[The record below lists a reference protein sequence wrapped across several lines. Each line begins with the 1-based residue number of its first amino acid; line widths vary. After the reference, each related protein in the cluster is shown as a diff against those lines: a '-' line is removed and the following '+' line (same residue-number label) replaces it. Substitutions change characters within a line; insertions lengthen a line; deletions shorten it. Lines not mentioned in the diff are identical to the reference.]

1 MEKKAL
7 GRGLSALITPKDID
21 QATNATTASG
31 ENGLGKEMVLQI
43 PVSQIKNNKYQPR
56 LDFNEEKLKELVS
69 SIKEKGVVQPIL
81 VRRKQDGYELIAG
94 ERRLRAVKALGR
106 ETIPAIV
113 KDVADVDMLEIALI
127 ENIQREG
134 LNPMEEAHAF
144 HKFMT
149 DFSFTQER
157 IAQALGKDRS
167 TVANIMRLLNL
178 PKKIQDFISEG
189 AITTGHAKAL
199 LGLQV
204 ESAQL
209 KVCGIIVEKDL
220 SVRETEN
227 LINKRLVGTT
237 RKTDQKKDPQISD
250 LEASMQSVLG
260 TKVKIAHGKKR
271 GKIQIEYYSNNDLN
285 RIIDLILAKKT

>member
-21 QATNATTASG
+21 QAVSRNTSDGDSTFS
-31 ENGLGKEMVLQI
+31 ESVMQI
-43 PVSQIKNNKYQPR
+43 PVSKIKTNKHQPR
-56 LDFNEEKLKELVS
+56 TDFKEDKLKELIS
-69 SIKEKGVVQPIL
+69 SIKEKGVIQPVL
-81 VRRKQDGYELIAG
+81 VRKKEGAFEIIAG
-94 ERRLRAVKALGR
+94 ERRLRAAKALGL

-113 KDVADVDMLEIALI
+113 KDAGDVDMLELALI
-127 ENIQREG
+127 ENIQRED

-157 IAQALGKDRS
+157 IAQVLGKDRS

-178 PKKIQDFISEG
+178 PKRIQDFLSQG

-204 ESAQL
+204 ESSQL
-209 KVCGIIVEKDL
+209 KVCDIIVDKGL

-227 LINKRLVGTT
+227 LIARRTASPKRF
-237 RKTDQKKDPQISD
+237 DPKKDPHITDIETRIQQ
-250 LEASMQSVLG
+250 ALG
-260 TKVKIAHGKKR
+260 TRVKITHGKKR
-271 GKIQIEYYSNNDLN
+271 GKIQIEYFSSNDLN
-285 RIIDLILAKKT
+285 RIIDIILSKKT